1 LILSNQGIW
10 DALAQGNLLIDP
22 PPEKDQYTTS
32 AVDLRLGSQFLAWD
46 QSKFEQPGVS
56 VHVDLSQHK
65 FHSTAKGYLAPLRT
79 ETDGSVIFPPFRE
92 QPSHILATTLERV
105 HLKLESLLAARVE
118 GRSSL
123 ARLGLTIHL
132 TAPTIHAGFDGHITL
147 EMINFSP
154 FHLRLVPAQTRV
166 CQLILERL
174 ESGPVGDIRTEF
186 QGQTSP
192 AGGRA

>member
-1 LILSNQGIW
+1 MHWVKRWSAYSIAEESLILSNQGIW

-65 FHSTAKGYLAPLRT
+65 FHATAKGYLAPLRT
-79 ETDGSVIFPPFRE
+79 EPDGSVIFPPFRE

-118 GRSSL
+118 GRSL
-123 ARLGLTIHL
+123 AFRLY
-132 TAPTIHAGFDGHITL
+132 F
-147 EMINFSP
+147 
-154 FHLRLVPAQTRV
+154 
-166 CQLILERL
+166 
-174 ESGPVGDIRTEF
+174 
-186 QGQTSP
+186 
-192 AGGRA
+192 